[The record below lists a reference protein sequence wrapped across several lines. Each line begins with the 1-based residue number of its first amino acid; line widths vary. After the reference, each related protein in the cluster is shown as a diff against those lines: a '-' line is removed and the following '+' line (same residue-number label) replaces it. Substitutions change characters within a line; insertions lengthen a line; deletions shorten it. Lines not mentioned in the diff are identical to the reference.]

1 MLLLNS
7 DLWETDF
14 ILKIQSS
21 SKWDS
26 PDSSILTNCILEQI
40 KSLLR
45 ETADTENEGILIIDL
60 SHGNFPPW
68 REALKIAQFFSKIR
82 NLIVNSLNCTII
94 YAPTKKQR
102 KWMRRILMLY
112 TPAKPVYIV
121 KTKKEIRQYISPR
134 KKKLTQIAI

>member
-7 DLWETDF
+7 DLWKTNF

-26 PDSSILTNCILEQI
+26 PDSSILTNCNLKQI

-45 ETADTENEGILIIDL
+45 EIADTENEGVLIIDL
-60 SHGNFPPW
+60 SHGEFPPW

-82 NLIVNSLNCTII
+82 SLIVSGLKCTII
-94 YAPTKKQR
+94 YAPTEKQR
-102 KWMRRILMLY
+102 TWMGRILMLY
-112 TPAKPVYIV
+112 SPSKPVYIV
-121 KTKKEIRQYISPR
+121 KTKKEIRQYIPQR